1 MRCWTATRP
10 RGFGLGTDKNGIAY
24 TTYASRFVEP
34 ARLTGA
40 VVALIVVA
48 MHGRPTHVAIIA
60 AAMALL
66 TSLGVTLGYHRLFA
80 HRSFST
86 FRAVERVL
94 MILGCMA
101 ACAPFYWVAVHRTHH
116 RHSDQDGD
124 PHSPHTWAGRRFGR
138 LRGMWH
144 SYFDWV
150 GRYGNGYKVSQVRDL
165 TRRPDFVW
173 IDRHWFLWYILGL
186 ALPALIAFLIGGT
199 AFDALIGFLWGGVFR
214 HFLVFQVPFVVNTVC
229 HLWGSQPYETA
240 DHSRNNFVVG
250 VVALGEGWHNNHHAY
265 PSSARH
271 GFHWWQID
279 ITWYVICLLE
289 RVGLAW
295 DVKQP
300 SLALRQEILPE
311 HTAS

>member
-94 MILGCMA
+94 MILG
-101 ACAPFYWVAVHRTHH
+101 
-116 RHSDQDGD
+116 
-124 PHSPHTWAGRRFGR
+124 
-138 LRGMWH
+138 LR
-144 SYFDWV
+144 
-150 GRYGNGYKVSQVRDL
+150 
-165 TRRPDFVW
+165 
-173 IDRHWFLWYILGL
+173 
-186 ALPALIAFLIGGT
+186 AFLLGG
-199 AFDALIGFLWGGVFR
+199 G
-214 HFLVFQVPFVVNTVC
+214 P
-229 HLWGSQPYETA
+229 P
-240 DHSRNNFVVG
+240 
-250 VVALGEGWHNNHHAY
+250 HAS
-265 PSSARH
+265 P
-271 GFHWWQID
+271 
-279 ITWYVICLLE
+279 
-289 RVGLAW
+289 
-295 DVKQP
+295 P
-300 SLALRQEILPE
+300 
-311 HTAS
+311 